1 MIYKILKIPVLFFLI
16 IVSNN
21 LFSQIN
27 VKWKLNLKT
36 QQATV
41 YVHNEGNKKIA
52 FPLDTKSFQAYF
64 SDNYVVSQS
73 EWNKDYPFYSF
84 TINVYDVIN
93 NKLIETNSTTPYL
106 DLSDFEKQKANI
118 KLNNKNYNSKIRLW
132 KKMHNL
138 KNDLDAEIN
147 YYLMQNLILL
157 EPKEEKSFSIVFN
170 LRNITNKNNI
180 VQDSYVLEKNR
191 DYLVFLSLFVKN
203 DVYNYFTPSQKEK
216 LKKYKF
222 FTGSLESNKIE
233 LKE

>member
-21 LFSQIN
+21 LFSKIN